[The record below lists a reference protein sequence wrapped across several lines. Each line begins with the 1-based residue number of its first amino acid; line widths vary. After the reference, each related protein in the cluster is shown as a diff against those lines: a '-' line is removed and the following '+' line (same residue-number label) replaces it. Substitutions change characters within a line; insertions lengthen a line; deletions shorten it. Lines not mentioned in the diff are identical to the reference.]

1 MFIVIISFPPIKE
14 GRDADFQKWFASSNQ
29 AFCKFSGFISRRLLK
44 PVNGGNYA
52 AICEFKDQT
61 SFQAM
66 HTSPAHEEAGR
77 RVALLLDGHPAPL
90 FYEVVAEK

>member
-29 AFCKFSGFISRRLLK
+29 AFCKFSGFINRRLLK
-44 PVNGGNYA
+44 PVKGGNYA
-52 AICEFKDQT
+52 AVVEFEDQA

-66 HTSPAHEEAGR
+66 HSSPTHDEAGDQVR
-77 RVALLLDGHPAPL
+77 PL
-90 FYEVVAEK
+90 FDGKPTPTFYQVIVG